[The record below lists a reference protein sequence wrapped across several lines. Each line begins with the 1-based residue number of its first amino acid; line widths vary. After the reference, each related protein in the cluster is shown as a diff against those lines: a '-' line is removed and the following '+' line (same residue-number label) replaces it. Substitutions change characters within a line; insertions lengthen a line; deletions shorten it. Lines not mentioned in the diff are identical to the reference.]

1 MARKIDDET
10 IIRINELYLE
20 IGVKSR
26 VAQMVGVS
34 PSTVSKYIIP
44 DYKPA
49 PKEPEIPVEFTKPI
63 PGAAALIENIKSM
76 DMNPTKAF
84 CLSCMLTEEEWEDL
98 AEIQKGVNI

>member
-1 MARKIDDET
+1 MARKIDEDT

-44 DYKPA
+44 NFVP
-49 PKEPEIPVEFTKPI
+49 PQCEPEKPVEFTKEI
-63 PGAAALIENIKSM
+63 PGAAALIETLRNSE
-76 DMNPTKAF
+76 NTTESFCKA
-84 CLSCMLTEEEWEDL
+84 CILTNEEWIAME
-98 AEIQKGVNI
+98 EIQKGVNF

>member
-1 MARKIDDET
+1 MARKIDDDT

-20 IGVKSR
+20 IGVKSK

-49 PKEPEIPVEFTKPI
+49 AAEPEAPVEFDKPI
-63 PGAAALIENIKSM
+63 PGAAAFVNLIKSTHM
-76 DMNPTKAF
+76 SPTKAF
-84 CLSCMLTEEEWEDL
+84 CLACMLTEEEWDGVR
-98 AEIQKGVNI
+98 EIQKGVNI